1 MAFYWVYESAEDK
14 RLGHSESFDSRSDAE
29 TWIGAEFNLLL
40 DEQVDQVARYPG
52 SRILCREPRGSRH

>member
-14 RLGHSESFDSRSDAE
+14 RLGHSEPFDSRSDAE

-40 DEQVDQVARYPG
+40 DEQVDQVRLFEDETEIFGPM
-52 SRILCREPRGSRH
+52 SLHP